1 MEPVDIV
8 IKSGTVILSE
18 GPARVGIGVKGE
30 RIVAVAEESL
40 LPEAREVID
49 IPGKTVLPGVI
60 DMHVH
65 FRDPGMTH
73 KEDFTT
79 GSLAAVA
86 GGVTTVADM
95 PNQIPPPTTAETFAG
110 KLDVVGAK
118 SYVDFAL
125 FAGGM
130 ETAEFPALAKAGACG
145 LKLFQFRSSVKGSPY
160 LDQLCV
166 MNEGQLYDTFQGAA
180 QAGLRVFLHADNPH
194 IINPLRARLQEQGR
208 CAQLDY
214 HELRNSVATREAVDK
229 AILFAE
235 KTGVRLHFVHIS
247 LCTLDCL
254 DSIRAARARGLPIT
268 CESVQPFLSYEDH
281 ERLGPYALP
290 FALPPSEIE
299 AYWSALAN
307 GDIDGIGT
315 DHAPHTIQEKEPG
328 RKDVWSCPPGFP
340 AVETSL
346 PLTLTKCAEGGLTL
360 TRLAELMSAGPA
372 KLLGLY
378 PRKGAIRVGSDADLT
393 IVDYPVEEVIDQKKL
408 HSKCGWS
415 PFDGWTV
422 RGVPVMTI
430 LRGKVVMRDG
440 EITGAPGDGRF
451 VSPGY
456 GEDGSSGSSKK

>member
-1 MEPVDIV
+1 MREVDLV
-8 IKSGTVILSE
+8 IKSGTAVLSE
-18 GPARVGIGVKGE
+18 GPAKVGIAIQGE
-30 RIVAVAEESL
+30 RIVAVAEDSL

-49 IPGKTVLPGVI
+49 VPGKIVLPGII

-65 FRDPGMTH
+65 FREPGMTH

-79 GSLAAVA
+79 GSRAAVA

-95 PNQIPPPTTAETFAG
+95 PNQIPPPTTTKTFRS

-125 FAGGM
+125 LAGGM
-130 ETAEFPALAKAGACG
+130 ETKEYPALAKAGACG
-145 LKLFQFRSSVKGSPY
+145 VKLYQFRSSVKGSPY

-166 MNEGQLYDTFQGAA
+166 MNEGQLYDAFEAA
-180 QAGLRVFLHADNPH
+180 AKAALRVFLHADNPH
-194 IINPLRARLQEQGR
+194 IIDPLRTRLREQGR
-208 CAQLDY
+208 CDQLDY
-214 HELRNSVATREAVDK
+214 HEMRDSVATREAVDK

-235 KTGVRLHFVHIS
+235 KTGVRLHLVHIS
-247 LCTLDCL
+247 LCSLDCL
-254 DSIRAARARGLPIT
+254 DSVRAARARGLPIT
-268 CESVQPFLSYEDH
+268 CESVPPILTYEDH
-281 ERLGPYALP
+281 KRLGPYALP

-299 AYWSALAN
+299 PYWSALAS
-307 GDIDGIGT
+307 GDIDAIAT
-315 DHAPHTIQEKEPG
+315 DHAPHTIEEKEPG
-328 RKDVWSCPPGFP
+328 WKDVWSCPPGFP

-346 PLTLTKCAEGGLTL
+346 SLVLTKCAEGVLTL

-393 IVDYPVEEVIDQKKL
+393 IVDYPVEAIIDAKKL

-415 PFDGWTV
+415 PFDGMTV

-430 LRGKVVMRDG
+430 LRGKVAMRDG
-440 EITGAPGDGRF
+440 EITGTPGDGRF

-456 GEDGSSGSSKK
+456 GEGEISRSPKK